1 MSAGETHRKR
11 RILIVEDHAPTREAL
26 TFLLQRRGYEVCVA
40 SDGLTARDALIG
52 PDAPTIALLDWMLP
66 GMTGLEVCRQVRARR
81 PDRYI
86 YLIVVTARDAME
98 DLSEAFAA
106 GADDFIRKPC
116 DPAELVAR
124 LRTGERILELESGL
138 LLRVREAEE
147 TLERLRQLKRLLP
160 ICMYCK
166 KVRDDET
173 YWHEIDEYIH
183 IHTGTDF
190 SHGVCP
196 SCVGKITAGI
206 ENISAGED
214 REF

>member
-1 MSAGETHRKR
+1 MSYGEAPSKPRV
-11 RILIVEDHAPTREAL
+11 LIVEDHAPTRDAL

-66 GMTGLEVCRQVRARR
+66 GMTGLDVCRQVRARQA
-81 PDRYI
+81 DRYI
-86 YLIVVTARDAME
+86 YLIVVTARDALD

-124 LRTGERILELESGL
+124 LRTGERIVELESGL

-196 SCVGKITAGI
+196 SCVGKITAG
-206 ENISAGED
+206 AG
-214 REF
+214 R